1 MLRIAMLA
9 AALFALVL
17 AYGCKGAGE
26 APAKPAAPKA
36 EAPKPVAPKAETPK
50 AETPKPVAPKA
61 ETPKPETPK
70 PVAPAPAPAPAEV
83 KPVAPVAPVAPLAG
97 EIVLEVESFT
107 LKDAAVKE
115 LAGASGGKAVLFDK
129 EDASSATKEVVL
141 KAGKYEAV
149 VYVQAPDAD
158 KDAFYL
164 VINGEENRLFPE
176 DYGKVL
182 PTQAAAF
189 EVKKDGAVK
198 VELKASEETGMYLDR
213 VVIKPAK

>member
-1 MLRIAMLA
+1 
-9 AALFALVL
+9 
-17 AYGCKGAGE
+17 
-26 APAKPAAPKA
+26 
-36 EAPKPVAPKAETPK
+36 
-50 AETPKPVAPKA
+50 
-61 ETPKPETPK
+61 
-70 PVAPAPAPAPAEV
+70 
-83 KPVAPVAPVAPLAG
+83 VAPLAG
-97 EIVLEVESFT
+97 ELVLEAESFT
-107 LKDAAVKE
+107 LKDAGVKE

-129 EDASSATKEVVL
+129 EDASSATKEVEL

-176 DYGKVL
+176 EYGKVL
-182 PTQAAAF
+182 PTKAAAF

-198 VELKASEETGMYLDR
+198 LELKASEETGLFVDR

>member
-1 MLRIAMLA
+1 MRTIMLVVAGFCFAGLLA
-9 AALFALVL
+9 GCQGPGPTPAAPA
-17 AYGCKGAGE
+17 AP

-36 EAPKPVAPKAETPK
+36 EMPKPAEPKPAEVKPVEPKPAEPKPVEPK
-50 AETPKPVAPKA
+50 AETPKP
-61 ETPKPETPK
+61 
-70 PVAPAPAPAPAEV
+70 AEV
-83 KPVAPVAPVAPLAG
+83 KPATPVGG
-97 EIVLEVESFT
+97 EVVLEVKSFT
-107 LKDAAVKE
+107 LKDAEVKD